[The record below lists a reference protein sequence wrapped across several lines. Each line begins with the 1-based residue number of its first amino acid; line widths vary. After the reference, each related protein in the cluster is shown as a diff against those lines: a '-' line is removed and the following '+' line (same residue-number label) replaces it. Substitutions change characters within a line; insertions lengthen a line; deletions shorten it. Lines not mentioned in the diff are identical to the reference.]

1 MKQIAIKRNVQIALL
16 IAIEILLT
24 FTPLGFIYIPFLGI
38 NATLVHIPVLV
49 GGALLGAG
57 PGALLGT
64 VFGICSMANSTLR
77 PGLTAFVFS
86 PFVSAGLF
94 GFSGILRSIVIA
106 LIPRILVG
114 VVAGLLGSL
123 LRRKAGGRKWYFLPG
138 LVGSFTNT
146 VLVMTGI
153 YLLYGPAYAAALG
166 KSYSALLLYIFG
178 VVGVN
183 GTCEAVLAAVV
194 TAAAVPALLKAG
206 D

>member
-1 MKQIAIKRNVQIALL
+1 MKIQKAVLTETKHIAIGVLIGDAVMCGVFAALKKFDY
-16 IAIEILLT
+16 T
-24 FTPLGFIYIPFLGI
+24 VPL
-38 NATLVHIPVLV
+38 
-49 GGALLGAG
+49 
-57 PGALLGT
+57 GALLGT

-114 VVAGLLGSL
+114 VVAGLLGSF

-138 LVGSFTNT
+138 LAGSFTNT